1 MKHLERAL
9 DRQNSF
15 WKYLAMTLILFL
27 GASTIGSIPLIM
39 VIIIKTITKGTLD
52 ALTGNIMELSR
63 YGISHNMAYLL
74 ILLSFVAMFFAFK
87 WLVRPFHKRTLNE
100 TINGREHLR
109 RDRIGVGM
117 LVWGAMLT
125 ITLVIG
131 LFTSPENY
139 QFQFHFGK
147 FLVLL
152 LLTLLVLPFQTSF
165 EEIFFRGYLSQ
176 GIAAATKSRWWT
188 LIIISLAFG
197 LMHAA
202 NPEVKEFGF
211 WISMPQYVLMGI
223 ILGAI
228 SILDD
233 GIELALGIHF
243 VNNAFFALFTTH
255 SASVFQTDAL
265 FQVREINP
273 KMELLW
279 MIIYTIVVIAV
290 LGRIYHWDFSIMHRK
305 VFIETPLVPQQP
317 LPMKERT
324 EK

>member
-39 VIIIKTITKGTLD
+39 TIIVKIITGGAFRSVPENFMD
-52 ALTGNIMELSR
+52 LSH
-63 YGISHNMAYLL
+63 YGIPHNLGYLL
-74 ILLSFVAMFFAFK
+74 LLLGFVAMFFAFK
-87 WLVRPFHKRTLNE
+87 WLIRPFHKRTLSE
-100 TINGREHLR
+100 TINGGGQLR
-109 RDRIGVGM
+109 RDRISMGM
-117 LVWGAMLT
+117 LVWGVMML

-131 LFTSPENY
+131 LLTSPENY
-139 QFQFHFGK
+139 QLQFHPGR
-147 FLVLL
+147 FLILL
-152 LLTLLVLPFQTSF
+152 LITLLILPFQTSF

-211 WISMPQYVLMGI
+211 WISMPQYVIMGV
-223 ILGAI
+223 ILGVV

-243 VNNAFFALFTTH
+243 INNSFFALCTNHPF
-255 SASVFQTDAL
+255 SSLQTDAL
-265 FQVREINP
+265 FEVKEINP
-273 KMELLW
+273 EMELIW
-279 MIIYTIVVIAV
+279 MIIYAIVVITL
-290 LGRIYHWDFSIMHRK
+290 LGRIYRWDFSIMNRK
-305 VFIETPLVPQQP
+305 VAIETPSLPPQSP
-317 LPMKERT
+317 HRE
-324 EK
+324 

>member
-39 VIIIKTITKGTLD
+39 TIIVKIITGGTFRSVPENFMD
-52 ALTGNIMELSR
+52 LSH
-63 YGISHNMAYLL
+63 YGIPHNLGYLL
-74 ILLSFVAMFFAFK
+74 LLLGFVAMFFAFK
-87 WLVRPFHKRTLNE
+87 WLIRPFHKRTLSE
-100 TINGREHLR
+100 TINGGGQLR
-109 RDRIGVGM
+109 RDRISMGM
-117 LVWGAMLT
+117 LVWGVMML

-131 LFTSPENY
+131 LLTSPENY
-139 QFQFHFGK
+139 QLQFHPGR
-147 FLVLL
+147 FLILL
-152 LLTLLVLPFQTSF
+152 LITLLILPFQTSF

-211 WISMPQYVLMGI
+211 WISMPQYVIMGV
-223 ILGAI
+223 ILGVV

-243 VNNAFFALFTTH
+243 INNAFFALCTTH
-255 SASVFQTDAL
+255 PFSSLQTDAL
-265 FQVREINP
+265 FEVKEINP
-273 KMELLW
+273 EMELIW
-279 MIIYTIVVIAV
+279 MIIYAIVVITL
-290 LGRIYHWDFSIMHRK
+290 LGRIYRWDFSIMNRK
-305 VFIETPLVPQQP
+305 VAIETPSLPPQSP
-317 LPMKERT
+317 HRE
-324 EK
+324 